1 MFKDRYQAATLLT
14 KELEKYKNTN
24 GIILAVPR
32 GGVPVGYVVA
42 KDLNLPLDL
51 ILSKKIGHPR
61 NPEYAIGS
69 VSLSG
74 IYVDENVTD
83 VSMEYIQKEADRLLK
98 VLHEKSK
105 LYTGNRAPTDFTNK
119 TVIIVDD
126 GIATGNTILATIDS
140 LRKSKP
146 KEIIVAVPVA
156 PSSTV
161 RKLSQYVDELI
172 CLYVPENFQSVGQ
185 FYDDFSQVDDTEVI
199 RLMQEVN
206 DEESKT
212 M

>member
-24 GIILAVPR
+24 GIVLAVPR

-212 M
+212 G